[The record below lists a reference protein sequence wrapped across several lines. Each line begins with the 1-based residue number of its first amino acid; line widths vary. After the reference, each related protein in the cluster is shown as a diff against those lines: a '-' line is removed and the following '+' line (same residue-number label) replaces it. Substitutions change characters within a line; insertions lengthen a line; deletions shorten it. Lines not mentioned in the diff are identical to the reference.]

1 MRPDEIRDL
10 FDRELRE
17 RARPDGP
24 GVRVERAGPVVRQA
38 GGPDDWNGVVWS
50 EPGLGA
56 AGADAAIT
64 AQIAYWRGLGHPE
77 FEWKLYSHDARADLG
92 ERLRAA
98 GFAAE
103 PPETL
108 LAAPVEALT
117 ALPGAVPPEG
127 VELRPVTD
135 AAGVELMAL
144 AHERAFGTDAGRL
157 RHQVLT
163 RLERAPEHT
172 VALVALAL
180 GGGAGQLGADGAV
193 PRYGLLRAVGR
204 RHRRRVAGQGP
215 LPGPGRPPGADRR
228 RAGLP
233 LPPGRRERHVRADPG
248 PARLLGTRDD
258 DAVCVPPVSL
268 TACQQDRTSRNAHRV
283 AHACPRDDK

>member
-64 AQIAYWRGLGHPE
+64 AQIAYWEGLGHPE
-77 FEWKLYSHDARADLG
+77 FEWKLYSHDDPADLG

-117 ALPGAVPPEG
+117 ALPGAEPPEG

-163 RLERAPEHT
+163 RLERAPEQT
-172 VALVALAL
+172 VALVALAGGEPVSSARMEL
-180 GGGAGQLGADGAV
+180 YPGTGFCGLWGGGTVAAWRGRASTGPWSPTGRGSPPSGVTASSRSTRAPCPRRSWSGSASRCSGRRRRMCTAGLADRLPAGQN
-193 PRYGLLRAVGR
+193 
-204 RHRRRVAGQGP
+204 
-215 LPGPGRPPGADRR
+215 
-228 RAGLP
+228 
-233 LPPGRRERHVRADPG
+233 
-248 PARLLGTRDD
+248 
-258 DAVCVPPVSL
+258 VS
-268 TACQQDRTSRNAHRV
+268 
-283 AHACPRDDK
+283 

>member
-17 RARPDGP
+17 HARPDGP
-24 GVRVERAGPVVRQA
+24 GVRVERAGPVVRQV

-64 AQIAYWRGLGHPE
+64 AQIAYWEGLGHPE
-77 FEWKLYSHDARADLG
+77 FEWKLYSHDDPADLG

-117 ALPGAVPPEG
+117 ALPGAEPPEG

-135 AAGVELMAL
+135 RAGVELMAL

-163 RLERAPEHT
+163 RLEPPSTPWRWWPWPAGSRSARRGWSCTPVRASAGCGAAAPSPR
-172 VALVALAL
+172 
-180 GGGAGQLGADGAV
+180 GGAGASTG
-193 PRYGLLRAVGR
+193 PWSPTGR
-204 RHRRRVAGQGP
+204 GS
-215 LPGPGRPPGADRR
+215 PPS
-228 RAGLP
+228 GLP

-248 PARLLGTRDD
+248 PARLLG
-258 DAVCVPPVSL
+258 A
-268 TACQQDRTSRNAHRV
+268 RTTTPYVYRRSR
-283 AHACPRDDK
+283 